1 MTKKAHCGNNAL
13 TKKNLLT
20 LYQKTKKNGETS
32 KKNQGAINMNI
43 GQRIKQF
50 RLSQGMTQEQ
60 FGKLFGA
67 GKGLVSRWEN
77 GLSIPSPKRMKTIAN
92 YMGTTPDDLVFNTFD
107 CEVWINFGEGQLPKL
122 LGAFKNRHEAEL
134 FVEFLKEGNY
144 HKYAKY
150 FEIKEI

>member
-1 MTKKAHCGNNAL
+1 MD
-13 TKKNLLT
+13 
-20 LYQKTKKNGETS
+20 
-32 KKNQGAINMNI
+32 I

-77 GLSIPSPKRMKTIAN
+77 GLSIPSPKRIKAIAN
-92 YMGTTPDDLVFNTFD
+92 YMGTTPGDLIINTFD
-107 CEVWINFGEGQLPKL
+107 CEVWINFGEERQL

-144 HKYAKY
+144 HKCAKD

>member
-1 MTKKAHCGNNAL
+1 
-13 TKKNLLT
+13 
-20 LYQKTKKNGETS
+20 
-32 KKNQGAINMNI
+32 MNI

-77 GLSIPSPKRMKTIAN
+77 GLSIPGPKRMKTIAN
-92 YMGTTPDDLVFNTFD
+92 YMGTTPGDLIINTFD

-122 LGAFKNRHEAEL
+122 LGAFKNRHDAEL

>member
-1 MTKKAHCGNNAL
+1 
-13 TKKNLLT
+13 
-20 LYQKTKKNGETS
+20 
-32 KKNQGAINMNI
+32 MNI

-92 YMGTTPDDLVFNTFD
+92 YMGTTPDDLIINTFD
-107 CEVWINFGEGQLPKL
+107 CEVWINFGEGQIPKL
-122 LGAFKNRHEAEL
+122 LGAFRCRPQAEL
-134 FVEFLKEGNY
+134 FIEFLKKDNY
-144 HKYAKY
+144 HKHVKD

>member
-1 MTKKAHCGNNAL
+1 
-13 TKKNLLT
+13 
-20 LYQKTKKNGETS
+20 
-32 KKNQGAINMNI
+32 MNI
-43 GQRIKQF
+43 GQRIKQL
-50 RLSQGMTQEQ
+50 RLNQGMTQEQ

-134 FVEFLKEGNY
+134 FIEFLKEGNY
-144 HKYAKY
+144 HKNAKY

>member
-1 MTKKAHCGNNAL
+1 
-13 TKKNLLT
+13 
-20 LYQKTKKNGETS
+20 
-32 KKNQGAINMNI
+32 MNI
-43 GQRIKQF
+43 GQRIKQL
-50 RLSQGMTQEQ
+50 RLNQGMTQEQ

-77 GLSIPSPKRMKTIAN
+77 GLSIPSPKRMKIIAN

-144 HKYAKY
+144 HKHAKY